1 MALVVIGNHNRSA
14 SDQPSRGVRPADL
27 RAAAGRVST
36 DLHMVLILSRKALA
50 GDGLSPEVRAAVGEA
65 FLLHVWS
72 LREFFYGT
80 EPRPDGVRA
89 ADYFHSPAEWESLRP
104 TLPRSL
110 DQDWHRL
117 SSTVTP
123 VSQVDPCATA
133 CTGPRPYQGFTSDLR
148 NVTETFLRSLP
159 PERSTWFDFVN

>member
-1 MALVVIGNHNRSA
+1 MALVVIGNHNRPA
-14 SDQPSRGVRPADL
+14 SDQTRPSLSPSDL

-80 EPRPDGVRA
+80 EPKPDGVRA
-89 ADYFHSPAEWESLRP
+89 GDYFSSPAEWESLRP
-104 TLPRSL
+104 SLPRSL

-117 SSTVTP
+117 VTP
-123 VSQVDPCATA
+123 VSRLDPGASTSP
-133 CTGPRPYQGFTSDLR
+133 GPRPYRGFTSDLR
-148 NVTETFLRSLP
+148 SVTQTFIRALP
-159 PERSTWFDFVN
+159 PERSTWFDFVS